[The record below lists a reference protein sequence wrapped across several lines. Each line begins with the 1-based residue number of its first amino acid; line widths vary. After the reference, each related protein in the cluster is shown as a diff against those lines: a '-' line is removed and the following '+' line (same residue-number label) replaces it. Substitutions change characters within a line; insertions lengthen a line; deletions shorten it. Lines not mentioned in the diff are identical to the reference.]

1 MGKTTK
7 KASSE
12 ATNSANTVQQNQGGS
27 LYTFEDFVKNPGVLD
42 ACADI
47 VSAALTEKGIKES
60 TIENAKAI
68 VKEFKE
74 RKVQ

>member
-1 MGKTTK
+1 MGKTK
-7 KASSE
+7 KTAPE
-12 ATNSANTVQQNQGGS
+12 ATVSANTAEKSQGGS
-27 LYTFEDFVKNPGVLD
+27 LYAFEDFVKNPGVLG
-42 ACADI
+42 ASADI